1 MDAHLHGWRSMAP
14 AIRRSESRINVVDA
28 NMDGTFMG
36 GGHASW
42 KLLGK
47 YLIQL
52 TKLNVGKILALDCM

>member
-1 MDAHLHGWRSMAP
+1 MAP